1 MAFICCII
9 IMQNMRKNIVNEA
22 VAELQRST
30 LTNYRIA
37 KDIGVSDVIV
47 AKWRRGECRPTHTNA
62 AALLRYFRGES
73 VGTPIE
79 PQQTEI
85 HNAPLVEIQQD
96 ESVGVSDKMIS
107 FLIDQCQLKD
117 RALTEARKTIAE
129 LQTDNKELAVA
140 RQIIAEL
147 KEQINNL
154 LKTK

>member
-1 MAFICCII
+1 
-9 IMQNMRKNIVNEA
+9 MQNTRKNIVNEA
-22 VAELQRST
+22 VAELQRSA

-62 AALLRYFRGES
+62 AALLRYFRGEPVS
-73 VGTPIE
+73 TPIE
-79 PQQTEI
+79 PQQTEL
-85 HNAPLVEIQQD
+85 HNTPAETQQD
-96 ESVGVSDKMIS
+96 EPVGVSDKMIN

-117 RALTEARKTIAE
+117 KALSEARKTIAE
-129 LQTDNKELAVA
+129 LQANNKELAVS

-154 LKTK
+154 LKNK

>member
-1 MAFICCII
+1 
-9 IMQNMRKNIVNEA
+9 MQNTRKNIVNEA

-62 AALLRYFRGES
+62 AALLRYFHGEP

-79 PQQTEI
+79 QPQQTEV
-85 HNAPLVEIQQD
+85 HTAPSVENQQD
-96 ESVGVSDKMIS
+96 EPVGVSDKMIN

-117 RALTEARKTIAE
+117 KALSEARKTIAE
-129 LQTDNKELAVA
+129 LQANNKELAVS

>member
-1 MAFICCII
+1 
-9 IMQNMRKNIVNEA
+9 MQNTRKNIVNEA
-22 VAELQRST
+22 VVELQRST

-62 AALLRYFRGES
+62 AALLRYFRGET
-73 VGTPIE
+73 VGTPIDK
-79 PQQTEI
+79 PQQTEL
-85 HNAPLVEIQQD
+85 HNTPVETQQD
-96 ESVGVSDKMIS
+96 EPVGVSDKMIN

-129 LQTDNKELAVA
+129 LQANNKELAVS